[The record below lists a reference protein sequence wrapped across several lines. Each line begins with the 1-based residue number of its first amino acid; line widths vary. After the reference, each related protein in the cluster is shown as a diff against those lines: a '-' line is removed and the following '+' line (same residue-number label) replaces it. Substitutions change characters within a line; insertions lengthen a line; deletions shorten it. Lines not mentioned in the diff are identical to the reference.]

1 MTKHCNSPYLSS
13 QQMPFQ
19 ILTREKGTSIAYNKL
34 EGNLPGLIFMNGFM
48 SDMNGSKALALEQH
62 CQERGLAFLRFDYM
76 GHGNSSGN
84 FADGTIGLW
93 AQNALTAFD
102 ELTEGPQIIVGS
114 SMGGWMMI
122 LTAVSR
128 PERVAG
134 LVGIAAAPDFTEDLL
149 PKQLTE
155 IQLSKIQKDGFVVIP
170 SEYEIPYTITKKLL
184 DDGTQHLVLRN
195 EIPLDC
201 PVRLLHGLEDTS
213 VPWKTALK
221 IQNMVRS
228 KDVEVTLIKNGD
240 HRLSREEDLEKLKK
254 TIMEIV

>member
-1 MTKHCNSPYLSS
+1 
-13 QQMPFQ
+13 MPFQ
-19 ILTREKGTSIAYNKL
+19 ILTRENGTSIAYNKL
-34 EGNLPGLIFMNGFM
+34 EGNSPGLIFMSGFM

-102 ELTEGPQIIVGS
+102 ELTEGPQIIIGS

-149 PKQLTE
+149 PKQLTK
-155 IQLSKIQKDGFVVIP
+155 IQLSKIQEDGFVVIP

-254 TIMEIV
+254 TVMEIV

>member
-1 MTKHCNSPYLSS
+1 
-13 QQMPFQ
+13 MPFQ
-19 ILTREKGTSIAYNKL
+19 ILTRENGTSIAYNKL
-34 EGNLPGLIFMNGFM
+34 EGDRPGLIFMSGFM

-62 CQERGLAFLRFDYM
+62 CQEQGQAFLRFDYM

-102 ELTEGPQIIVGS
+102 ELTEGPQIIIGS

-155 IQLSKIQKDGFVVIP
+155 IQLSKIQEDGFVVIP

-221 IQNMVRS
+221 IQTMVRS

-240 HRLSREEDLEKLKK
+240 HRLSREEDLERLKR
-254 TIMEIV
+254 TVTEII

>member
-1 MTKHCNSPYLSS
+1 
-13 QQMPFQ
+13 MPFQ
-19 ILTREKGTSIAYNKL
+19 ILTRENGSSIAYNKF
-34 EGNLPGLIFMNGFM
+34 EGNLAGLIFMSGFM

-155 IQLSKIQKDGFVVIP
+155 IQLSKIQEDGFVVIP

-213 VPWKTALK
+213 VPWETALK

-254 TIMEIV
+254 TVMEIV

>member
-1 MTKHCNSPYLSS
+1 
-13 QQMPFQ
+13 MPFQ
-19 ILTREKGTSIAYNKL
+19 ILTRENGTSIAYNKL
-34 EGNLPGLIFMNGFM
+34 EANPPGLIFMNGFM

-62 CQERGLAFLRFDYM
+62 CQERGLAFLRCDYM

-155 IQLSKIQKDGFVVIP
+155 IQLSKIQEDGFVVIP

-221 IQNMVRS
+221 IQKMVRS

>member
-1 MTKHCNSPYLSS
+1 
-13 QQMPFQ
+13 MPFQ
-19 ILTREKGTSIAYNKL
+19 ILTRENGTSIAYNKL
-34 EGNLPGLIFMNGFM
+34 EGNSPGLIFMSGFM

-93 AQNALTAFD
+93 AENALTAFD
-102 ELTEGPQIIVGS
+102 ELTEGPQIIIGS

-149 PKQLTE
+149 PKQLTK
-155 IQLSKIQKDGFVVIP
+155 IQLSKIQEDGFVVIP
-170 SEYEIPYTITKKLL
+170 SEYETPYTITKTLL

-254 TIMEIV
+254 TVMEIV

>member
-1 MTKHCNSPYLSS
+1 
-13 QQMPFQ
+13 MPFQ
-19 ILTREKGTSIAYNKL
+19 ILTRENGTSIAYNKL
-34 EGNLPGLIFMNGFM
+34 EGNLPGLIFMSGFM

-84 FADGTIGLW
+84 FTDGTIGLW

-102 ELTEGPQIIVGS
+102 ELTEGPQIIIGS

-155 IQLSKIQKDGFVVIP
+155 IQLSKIQEDGFVVIP

-228 KDVEVTLIKNGD
+228 KDVEVTLIKNGN

-254 TIMEIV
+254 TVMEIV

>member
-1 MTKHCNSPYLSS
+1 
-13 QQMPFQ
+13 MPFQ
-19 ILTREKGTSIAYNKL
+19 ILTRENGTSIAYNKL
-34 EGNLPGLIFMNGFM
+34 EGNLPGLIFMSGFM

-93 AQNALTAFD
+93 AENALTALD

-155 IQLSKIQKDGFVVIP
+155 IQLSKIQEDGFVVIP

-240 HRLSREEDLEKLKK
+240 HRLSREEDLEKLKR
-254 TIMEIV
+254 TVMEII

>member
-1 MTKHCNSPYLSS
+1 
-13 QQMPFQ
+13 MPFQ
-19 ILTREKGTSIAYNKL
+19 ILTRENGTSIAYNKL
-34 EGNLPGLIFMNGFM
+34 EGNPPGLIFMGGFM

-93 AQNALTAFD
+93 AQNALTALD
-102 ELTEGPQIIVGS
+102 ELTEGPQIIIGS

-155 IQLSKIQKDGFVVIP
+155 IQLSKIQENGFVVIP

-201 PVRLLHGLEDTS
+201 PVRLLHGLKDTS
-213 VPWKTALK
+213 VPWETALK

-254 TIMEIV
+254 TVMEIV

>member
-1 MTKHCNSPYLSS
+1 
-13 QQMPFQ
+13 MPFQ
-19 ILTREKGTSIAYNKL
+19 ILTRENGTSIAYNKL
-34 EGNLPGLIFMNGFM
+34 EGNSPGLIFMSGFM

-102 ELTEGPQIIVGS
+102 ELTEGPQIIIGS

-155 IQLSKIQKDGFVVIP
+155 IQLSKIQEDGFVVIP

-213 VPWKTALK
+213 VPWETALK

-254 TIMEIV
+254 TVMEIV

>member
-1 MTKHCNSPYLSS
+1 M
-13 QQMPFQ
+13 
-19 ILTREKGTSIAYNKL
+19 
-34 EGNLPGLIFMNGFM
+34 
-48 SDMNGSKALALEQH
+48 GSEM
-62 CQERGLAFLRFDYM
+62 CIRDR
-76 GHGNSSGN
+76 
-84 FADGTIGLW
+84 
-93 AQNALTAFD
+93 
-102 ELTEGPQIIVGS
+102 
-114 SMGGWMMI
+114 
-122 LTAVSR
+122 
-128 PERVAG
+128 
-134 LVGIAAAPDFTEDLL
+134 L

-155 IQLSKIQKDGFVVIP
+155 IQLSKIQEDGFVVIP

-213 VPWKTALK
+213 VPWETALK

-254 TIMEIV
+254 TVMEIV

>member
-1 MTKHCNSPYLSS
+1 MS
-13 QQMPFQ
+13 
-19 ILTREKGTSIAYNKL
+19 
-34 EGNLPGLIFMNGFM
+34 GFM

-155 IQLSKIQKDGFVVIP
+155 IQLSKIQEDGFVVIP

-213 VPWKTALK
+213 VPWETALK

-254 TIMEIV
+254 TVMEIV

>member
-1 MTKHCNSPYLSS
+1 
-13 QQMPFQ
+13 MPFQ
-19 ILTREKGTSIAYNKL
+19 ILTRENGTSIAYNKL
-34 EGNLPGLIFMNGFM
+34 EGNSPGLIFMSGFM

-102 ELTEGPQIIVGS
+102 ELTEGPQIIIGS

-149 PKQLTE
+149 PKQLTK
-155 IQLSKIQKDGFVVIP
+155 IQLSKIQEDGFVVIP

-213 VPWKTALK
+213 VPWETALK

-254 TIMEIV
+254 TVMEIV

>member
-1 MTKHCNSPYLSS
+1 
-13 QQMPFQ
+13 MPFQ
-19 ILTREKGTSIAYNKL
+19 ILTRENGTSIAYNKL
-34 EGNLPGLIFMNGFM
+34 EGNLPGLIFMSGFM

-102 ELTEGPQIIVGS
+102 ELTEGPQIIIGS

-155 IQLSKIQKDGFVVIP
+155 IQLSKIQEDGFVVIP

-213 VPWKTALK
+213 VPWETALK

-254 TIMEIV
+254 TVMEIV

>member
-1 MTKHCNSPYLSS
+1 
-13 QQMPFQ
+13 MPFQ
-19 ILTREKGTSIAYNKL
+19 ILTRENGTSIAYNKL
-34 EGNLPGLIFMNGFM
+34 EGDQPGLIFMSGFM

-62 CQERGLAFLRFDYM
+62 CQERGLAFLRCDYM

-155 IQLSKIQKDGFVVIP
+155 IQLSKIQEDGFVVIP

-221 IQNMVRS
+221 IQKMVRS

>member
-1 MTKHCNSPYLSS
+1 MS
-13 QQMPFQ
+13 
-19 ILTREKGTSIAYNKL
+19 
-34 EGNLPGLIFMNGFM
+34 GFM

-93 AQNALTAFD
+93 AENALTAFD

-149 PKQLTE
+149 PKQLTK
-155 IQLSKIQKDGFVVIP
+155 IQLSKIQEDGFVVIP

-213 VPWKTALK
+213 VPWETALK

-254 TIMEIV
+254 TVMELV

>member
-1 MTKHCNSPYLSS
+1 MS
-13 QQMPFQ
+13 
-19 ILTREKGTSIAYNKL
+19 
-34 EGNLPGLIFMNGFM
+34 GFM

-93 AQNALTAFD
+93 AENALTAFD

-254 TIMEIV
+254 TVMEIV

>member
-1 MTKHCNSPYLSS
+1 MS
-13 QQMPFQ
+13 
-19 ILTREKGTSIAYNKL
+19 
-34 EGNLPGLIFMNGFM
+34 GFM

-84 FADGTIGLW
+84 FSDGTIGLW

-102 ELTEGPQIIVGS
+102 ELTEGPQIIIGS

-155 IQLSKIQKDGFVVIP
+155 IQLSKIQEDGFVVIP

-213 VPWKTALK
+213 VPWETALK

-254 TIMEIV
+254 TVMELV

>member
-1 MTKHCNSPYLSS
+1 
-13 QQMPFQ
+13 MPFQ
-19 ILTREKGTSIAYNKL
+19 ILTRENGTSIAYNKL
-34 EGNLPGLIFMNGFM
+34 EGNLPGLIFMSGFM

-122 LTAVSR
+122 LTAVRR

-155 IQLSKIQKDGFVVIP
+155 IQLSKIQEDGFVVIP

-254 TIMEIV
+254 TVMEIV

>member
-1 MTKHCNSPYLSS
+1 
-13 QQMPFQ
+13 MPFQ
-19 ILTREKGTSIAYNKL
+19 ILTRENGTSIAYNKL
-34 EGNLPGLIFMNGFM
+34 EGNQPGLIFMSGFM

-102 ELTEGPQIIVGS
+102 ELTEGPQIIIGS

-155 IQLSKIQKDGFVVIP
+155 IQLSKIQEDGFVVIP

-213 VPWKTALK
+213 VPWETALK

-254 TIMEIV
+254 TVMEIV

>member
-1 MTKHCNSPYLSS
+1 MS
-13 QQMPFQ
+13 
-19 ILTREKGTSIAYNKL
+19 
-34 EGNLPGLIFMNGFM
+34 GFM

-155 IQLSKIQKDGFVVIP
+155 IQLSKIQEDGFVVIP

-221 IQNMVRS
+221 IQNLVRS

-254 TIMEIV
+254 TVMEIV

>member
-1 MTKHCNSPYLSS
+1 
-13 QQMPFQ
+13 MPFQ
-19 ILTREKGTSIAYNKL
+19 ILTRENGTSIAYNKL
-34 EGNLPGLIFMNGFM
+34 EGNSPGLIFMSGFM

-93 AQNALTAFD
+93 AENALTAFD
-102 ELTEGPQIIVGS
+102 ELTEGPQIIIGS

-149 PKQLTE
+149 PKQLTK
-155 IQLSKIQKDGFVVIP
+155 IQLSKIQEDGFVVIP
-170 SEYEIPYTITKKLL
+170 SEYETPYTITKTLL

-201 PVRLLHGLEDTS
+201 PIRLLHGLEDTS
-213 VPWKTALK
+213 VPWETALK

-228 KDVEVTLIKNGD
+228 NDVEVTLIKNGD

-254 TIMEIV
+254 TVMEIV

>member
-1 MTKHCNSPYLSS
+1 MS
-13 QQMPFQ
+13 
-19 ILTREKGTSIAYNKL
+19 
-34 EGNLPGLIFMNGFM
+34 GFM

-102 ELTEGPQIIVGS
+102 ELTEGPQIIIGS

-155 IQLSKIQKDGFVVIP
+155 IQLSKIQEDGFVVIP

-201 PVRLLHGLEDTS
+201 PVRLLHGLKDTS

-254 TIMEIV
+254 TVMEIV

>member
-1 MTKHCNSPYLSS
+1 
-13 QQMPFQ
+13 MPFQ
-19 ILTREKGTSIAYNKL
+19 ILTRENGTSIAYNKS
-34 EGNLPGLIFMNGFM
+34 EGDPPGLIFMSGFM

-102 ELTEGPQIIVGS
+102 ELTEGPQIIIGS

-155 IQLSKIQKDGFVVIP
+155 IQLSKIQEDGFVVIP

-213 VPWKTALK
+213 VPWETALK
-221 IQNMVRS
+221 IQIMVRS

-254 TIMEIV
+254 TVMEIV

>member
-1 MTKHCNSPYLSS
+1 
-13 QQMPFQ
+13 MPFQ
-19 ILTREKGTSIAYNKL
+19 ILTRENGTSIAYNKL
-34 EGNLPGLIFMNGFM
+34 EGNPPGLIFMSGFM

-102 ELTEGPQIIVGS
+102 ELTEGPQIIIGS

-149 PKQLTE
+149 PKQLTK
-155 IQLSKIQKDGFVVIP
+155 IQLSKIQEDGFVVIP

-254 TIMEIV
+254 TVMEIV

>member
-1 MTKHCNSPYLSS
+1 M
-13 QQMPFQ
+13 MPFQ
-19 ILTREKGTSIAYNKL
+19 ILTRENGTSIAYNKL
-34 EGNLPGLIFMNGFM
+34 EGALPGLIFMNGFM
-48 SDMNGSKALALEQH
+48 SDMNGSKALTLEQH

-102 ELTEGPQIIVGS
+102 ELTEGPQIIIGS

-149 PKQLTE
+149 PKQLTK
-155 IQLSKIQKDGFVVIP
+155 IQLSKIQEDGFVVIP

-184 DDGTQHLVLRN
+184 DEGTQHLVLRN

-221 IQNMVRS
+221 IQNLFRS
-228 KDVEVTLIKNGD
+228 KDVEVTLIKSGD

-254 TIMEIV
+254 TVMEIV

>member
-1 MTKHCNSPYLSS
+1 MS
-13 QQMPFQ
+13 
-19 ILTREKGTSIAYNKL
+19 
-34 EGNLPGLIFMNGFM
+34 GFM

-62 CQERGLAFLRFDYM
+62 CQEQGLAFLRFDYM

-102 ELTEGPQIIVGS
+102 ELTEGPQIIIGS

-155 IQLSKIQKDGFVVIP
+155 IQLSKIQEDGFVVIP

-221 IQNMVRS
+221 IQSMVRS

-254 TIMEIV
+254 TVMEIV

>member
-1 MTKHCNSPYLSS
+1 MS
-13 QQMPFQ
+13 
-19 ILTREKGTSIAYNKL
+19 
-34 EGNLPGLIFMNGFM
+34 GFM

-62 CQERGLAFLRFDYM
+62 CQEQGLAFLRFDYM

-102 ELTEGPQIIVGS
+102 ELTEGPQKIVGS

-122 LTAVSR
+122 LTAVRR

-155 IQLSKIQKDGFVVIP
+155 IQLSKIQEDGFVVIP

-213 VPWKTALK
+213 VPWNTALK
-221 IQNMVRS
+221 IKKMVRS
-228 KDVEVTLIKNGD
+228 KDVEVTLIKDGD

-254 TIMEIV
+254 TVMEIV

>member
-1 MTKHCNSPYLSS
+1 
-13 QQMPFQ
+13 MPFQ
-19 ILTREKGTSIAYNKL
+19 ILTRENGTSIAYNKL
-34 EGNLPGLIFMNGFM
+34 EGNSPGLIFMSGFM

-62 CQERGLAFLRFDYM
+62 CQEQGLAFLRFDYM

-102 ELTEGPQIIVGS
+102 ELTEGPQIIIGS

-149 PKQLTE
+149 PKQLTK
-155 IQLSKIQKDGFVVIP
+155 IQLSKIQEDGFVVIP

-184 DDGTQHLVLRN
+184 DEGTQHLVLRN

-221 IQNMVRS
+221 IQTMVRS

-240 HRLSREEDLEKLKK
+240 HRLSRDEDLEKLKK
-254 TIMEIV
+254 TVMEIV

>member
-1 MTKHCNSPYLSS
+1 MS
-13 QQMPFQ
+13 
-19 ILTREKGTSIAYNKL
+19 
-34 EGNLPGLIFMNGFM
+34 GFM

-155 IQLSKIQKDGFVVIP
+155 IQLSKIQEDGFVVIP

-254 TIMEIV
+254 TVMEIV

>member
-1 MTKHCNSPYLSS
+1 
-13 QQMPFQ
+13 MPFQ
-19 ILTREKGTSIAYNKL
+19 TLTHENGTSIAYNKV
-34 EGNLPGLIFMNGFM
+34 EGNLPGLIFMSGFM

-62 CQERGLAFLRFDYM
+62 CRERGLAFLRFDYM

-93 AQNALTAFD
+93 AENALTAFD
-102 ELTEGPQIIVGS
+102 ELTEGPQIIIGS

-155 IQLSKIQKDGFVVIP
+155 IQLSKIQEDGFVVIP
-170 SEYEIPYTITKKLL
+170 SEYEIPYTITKNLL

-195 EIPLDC
+195 EIPVDC

-213 VPWKTALK
+213 VPWETALK

-228 KDVEVTLIKNGD
+228 NDVEVTLIKNGD

-254 TIMEIV
+254 TVMEIV

>member
-1 MTKHCNSPYLSS
+1 
-13 QQMPFQ
+13 MPFQ
-19 ILTREKGTSIAYNKL
+19 ILTRENGTSIAYNKL
-34 EGNLPGLIFMNGFM
+34 EGNSPGLLFMSGFM

-93 AQNALTAFD
+93 AENALTAFD

-149 PKQLTE
+149 PKQLTK
-155 IQLSKIQKDGFVVIP
+155 IQLSKIQEDGFVVIP
-170 SEYEIPYTITKKLL
+170 SEYETPYTITKKLL
-184 DDGTQHLVLRN
+184 DDGTRHLVLRN

-213 VPWKTALK
+213 VPWETALK

-254 TIMEIV
+254 TVMEIF

>member
-1 MTKHCNSPYLSS
+1 
-13 QQMPFQ
+13 MPFQ
-19 ILTREKGTSIAYNKL
+19 ILTRENGTSIAYNKL
-34 EGNLPGLIFMNGFM
+34 EGNLPGLIFMSGFM

-62 CQERGLAFLRFDYM
+62 CQEQGLAFLRFDYM

-93 AQNALTAFD
+93 AQNALIAFD

-122 LTAVSR
+122 LTALSR

-155 IQLSKIQKDGFVVIP
+155 IQLSKIQEDGFVVIP

-254 TIMEIV
+254 TVMEIV

>member
-1 MTKHCNSPYLSS
+1 
-13 QQMPFQ
+13 MPFQ
-19 ILTREKGTSIAYNKL
+19 ILTRENGTSIAYNKL
-34 EGNLPGLIFMNGFM
+34 EGNSPGLIFMSGFM

-114 SMGGWMMI
+114 SMGRWMMI

-155 IQLSKIQKDGFVVIP
+155 IQLSKIQEDGFVVIP

-254 TIMEIV
+254 TVMEIV

>member
-1 MTKHCNSPYLSS
+1 MS
-13 QQMPFQ
+13 
-19 ILTREKGTSIAYNKL
+19 
-34 EGNLPGLIFMNGFM
+34 GFM

-84 FADGTIGLW
+84 FSDGTIGLW

-102 ELTEGPQIIVGS
+102 ELTEGPQIIIGS

-155 IQLSKIQKDGFVVIP
+155 IQLSKIQEDGFVVIP

-201 PVRLLHGLEDTS
+201 PVRLLHGLKDTS

-254 TIMEIV
+254 TVMELV

>member
-1 MTKHCNSPYLSS
+1 
-13 QQMPFQ
+13 MPFQ
-19 ILTREKGTSIAYNKL
+19 ILTRENGTSIAYNKL
-34 EGNLPGLIFMNGFM
+34 EGDQPGLIFMSGFM

-102 ELTEGPQIIVGS
+102 ELTEGPQIIIGS

-149 PKQLTE
+149 PKQLTK
-155 IQLSKIQKDGFVVIP
+155 IQLSKIQEDGFVVIP
-170 SEYEIPYTITKKLL
+170 SEYETPYTITKTLL

-213 VPWKTALK
+213 VPWETALK

-254 TIMEIV
+254 TVMEIV